1 MEFNAKK
8 RKKDHLNLAMK
19 SQTGIQMLDDRF
31 IYEPL
36 LKAHPLKSEN
46 GFTFL
51 GKKMNHPIWISSMT
65 GGTEYA
71 GHINRNLARACAE
84 FGLGMGLGS
93 CRVLLEDNAYFD
105 HFDLR
110 DIIGP
115 DRPFYANLGISQ
127 IEYHLKHGSVEK
139 IIEMTERLRVDGLII
154 HVNPIQEWLQPEGDE
169 INVAPLETIKA
180 FLEQTKVNTIVKE
193 VGQGMGYESLKAL
206 MKLPLQAIEFGAF
219 GGTNFA
225 KIEMERNDIPRQELL
240 EPLCYIGNDAYA
252 MTSYVNRIIR
262 EESDIL
268 CKELIISG
276 GIKSYL
282 DGYFYRKICALP
294 SIYGQA
300 SAFLNHAREEYEQ
313 LKEYVESHLKGYSI
327 AENYLKINPDY
338 IQE

>member
-19 SQTGIQMLDDRF
+19 SQTGIESLDDRF

-36 LKAHPLKSEN
+36 LSAHPKVAGES
-46 GFTFL
+46 FSFL
-51 GKKMNHPIWISSMT
+51 GKKMMHPIWISSMT

-71 GHINRNLARACAE
+71 GHINKNLAKACGE

-93 CRVLLEDNAYFD
+93 CRVLLDDDRYFD

-110 DIIGP
+110 KFIG
-115 DRPFYANLGISQ
+115 DDHPFYANLGISQ
-127 IEYHLKHGSVEK
+127 IETNIREKSVDKILKMV
-139 IIEMTERLRVDGLII
+139 ERLRADGLII

-169 INVAPLETIKA
+169 INVSPIETIKQ
-180 FLEQTKVNTIVKE
+180 FLDQTNINVIVKE
-193 VGQGMGYESLKAL
+193 VGQGMGYESMKAL
-206 MKLPLQAIEFGAF
+206 MQLPIQALEFGAF

-225 KIEMERNDIPRQELL
+225 KIEMERNDIPRQSML

-252 MTSYVNRIIR
+252 MTSFANKIIN
-262 EESDIL
+262 EESNIL

-282 DGYFYRKICALP
+282 DGFFYQKISKLP
-294 SIYGQA
+294 SVYGQA

-313 LKEYVESHLKGYSI
+313 LQEFIEFQIKGLSV
-327 AENYLKINPDY
+327 ANSYLRINPEY
-338 IQE
+338 LEE